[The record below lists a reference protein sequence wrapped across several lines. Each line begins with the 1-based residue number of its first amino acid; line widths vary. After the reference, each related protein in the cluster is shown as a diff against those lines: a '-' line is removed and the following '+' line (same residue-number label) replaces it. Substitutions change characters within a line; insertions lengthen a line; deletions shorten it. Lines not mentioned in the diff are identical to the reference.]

1 MDWRDLGFYAR
12 ARLSRGVGRWLNGA
26 AAPPKPAAPL
36 DEVLRGARTPLA
48 LTAARV
54 AELRGEPLAS
64 LGPVMRDNARRL
76 FGLD

>member
-36 DEVLRGARTPLA
+36 DEVLGGARTPLA
-48 LTAARV
+48 LTGLLEGR
-54 AELRGEPLAS
+54 S
-64 LGPVMRDNARRL
+64 NADREADRKSVV
-76 FGLD
+76 